1 MSNSNRR
8 ARLPLQVRRTVQ
20 VEILQIDFFSKHIH
34 RLSELANQRHVW
46 CFQPILRVHSWFGFS
61 RGGSATLCS
70 SAWPTWPSTTPTP
83 TSTSSTR
90 WATPWRASDS
100 CQGSFRTQYSSAQR
114 HNYIPDSAFFVLF
127 DITCSFIVIFNADWN
142 SFWKLLQWQ
151 CSCMYEYSI
160 FQLMLAQKASRKC

>member
-46 CFQPILRVHSWFGFS
+46 CFQLILRVHSWFGFS

-70 SAWPTWPSTTPTP
+70 SVWPTWPSTTPTP

-90 WATPWRASDS
+90 SATPWRASDS
-100 CQGSFRTQYSSAQR
+100 CQGSFSSDT
-114 HNYIPDSAFFVLF
+114 PLLSATTTYLILPFLYFL
-127 DITCSFIVIFNADWN
+127 ILLAPLLSF
-142 SFWKLLQWQ
+142 
-151 CSCMYEYSI
+151 
-160 FQLMLAQKASRKC
+160 LMLTEIPFESLSNGNVVLWIQYISAHACPEG